1 MVAGSA
7 LRHTPTP
14 RSPGG
19 GRPAGSHLLA
29 QVPLFT
35 QIARPVVERIA
46 AAARP
51 LLAERGK
58 CLFARGTPCRG
69 FHLLLA
75 GQVKLC
81 MSSDRGD
88 EKIIEIL
95 GPGQSFGE
103 AMMFLGSDYIVSA
116 VTLTP
121 ARLLVVPREAID
133 RELDRDPA
141 LMRAFLASLSLRLHR
156 LLTDIEDY
164 SLNTGRQRVIG
175 FLLQH
180 AAHSGEPAAGEQI
193 RLPFSKALLASRLN
207 VTHEHFSRILHQL
220 VDEGLIGVHGNA
232 IQLHDPV
239 RLRASI

>member
-1 MVAGSA
+1 MTARAARRPSSPPFPGAGVAPES
-7 LRHTPTP
+7 R
-14 RSPGG
+14 
-19 GRPAGSHLLA
+19 LLA
-29 QVPLFT
+29 QVPLFAH
-35 QIARPVVERIA
+35 IARPVVERIA

-51 LLAERGK
+51 MLAERGE
-58 CLFARGTPCRG
+58 CLFARGAACRG

-75 GQVKLC
+75 GQVKLF

-116 VTLTP
+116 VALTP
-121 ARLLVVPREAID
+121 ARLLMVPREAVD

-180 AAHSGEPAAGEQI
+180 AAQGGEPAAGEQV

-220 VDEGLIGVHGNA
+220 VEEGLIDVHGNT
-232 IQLHDPV
+232 IQLRDPV
-239 RLRASI
+239 RLRATI

>member
-1 MVAGSA
+1 MAGTAA
-7 LRHTPTP
+7 LRPP
-14 RSPGG
+14 RAP
-19 GRPAGSHLLA
+19 RPAGAAASAPGSHLLA
-29 QVPLFT
+29 HVPLFAH
-35 QIARPVVERIA
+35 IARPVVERIA

-51 LLAERGK
+51 LLVERGE
-58 CLFARGTPCRG
+58 CLFARGTACRG

-75 GQVKLC
+75 GRVKLC

-103 AMMFLGSDYIVSA
+103 AVMFLGSDYIVSA
-116 VTLTP
+116 VALSP
-121 ARLLVVPREAID
+121 ARLLMVPREAID

-156 LLTDIEDY
+156 LLADIEDY
-164 SLNTGRQRVIG
+164 SLATGRQRVIG

-180 AAHSGEPAAGEQI
+180 AAQSGAPAGDQV

-207 VTHEHFSRILHQL
+207 VTQEHFSRILHQL
-220 VDEGLIGVHGNA
+220 VDEGLITVHGNT
-232 IQLHDPV
+232 IQLHDAA
-239 RLRASI
+239 RLRAAV